1 MKEKINEYAE
11 TKEERNNEEREEGT
25 MSKETNERRK

>member
-1 MKEKINEYAE
+1 VKEILNEYAE
-11 TKEERNNEEREEGT
+11 TKEERNNKEREEGT